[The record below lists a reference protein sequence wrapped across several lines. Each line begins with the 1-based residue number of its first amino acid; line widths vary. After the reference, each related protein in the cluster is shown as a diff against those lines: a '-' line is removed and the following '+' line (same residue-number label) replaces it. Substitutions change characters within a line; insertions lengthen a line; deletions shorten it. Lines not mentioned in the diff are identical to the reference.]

1 MHVVPTASAAHI
13 GAALLRQVL
22 TVDSVSF
29 EPSLME
35 SAMNAPPQA
44 AARSSSASASATRR
58 NAALSGLTE
67 VTGRVLLALLFLLS
81 GVGKLCPYSATAA
94 YMSSAGGAGA
104 LLPAVIATEL
114 GGALAIMLRWETP
127 GVAALPAG

>member
-67 VTGRVLLALLFLLS
+67 MTGRVLFALLFLLS
-81 GVGKLCPYSATAA
+81 VVGKLGAYSATAS
-94 YMSSAGGAGA
+94 YMSSASVPAA
-104 LLPAVIATEL
+104 QLPAMFATN
-114 GGALAIMLRWETP
+114 
-127 GVAALPAG
+127 